1 MKPKPHKLHT
11 LHVDDNTNSESE
23 SELFIDT
30 IEEVNSLTMDEWK
43 ETILVNNV
51 PVKFQLDT
59 GAKCNVMSLATLK
72 ATCSEPKIRRKD
84 VPLKSYSGH
93 LIKPMGITSLT
104 CRHRD
109 QDFQVDFYIVRED
122 VQAILGAKTCQE
134 MMMVQRIYRRHS
146 K

>member
-1 MKPKPHKLHT
+1 MFVINYIQGLQAYELKPHKLHT

-93 LIKPMGITSLT
+93 LIKPMGPPLHAATEIKTFMLT
-104 CRHRD
+104 
-109 QDFQVDFYIVRED
+109 FI
-122 VQAILGAKTCQE
+122 
-134 MMMVQRIYRRHS
+134 
-146 K
+146 